1 MKMTCKELAEI
12 LLKTPDHIVTVS
24 IDDGCGMQ
32 CDADIDEVQVLK
44 NSETVSIIPE
54 QPDDV

>member
-12 LLKTPDHIVTVS
+12 LLKTPNHFVTVS

-32 CDADIDEVQVLK
+32 CDADINEVQTNK
-44 NSETVSIIPE
+44 SEVDCKGLAIII
-54 QPDDV
+54 